1 MVDDDQVA
9 TVDESTLRI
18 HRLGTVRITAIQ
30 GGDGNYLATELVT
43 VTVRVIDPGADF
55 PVRVHRTVSP
65 NGDRINEFLMIDGIR
80 DYPENRVLVFNRNG
94 TLVWEAKGYDNQRV
108 MFRGIGT
115 GQQQLPAHTIYSGAE
130 GQRRLGVPQGIRCTE
145 V

>member
-1 MVDDDQVA
+1 MSDTSDDHLIGAFRSD
-9 TVDESTLRI
+9 DEI
-18 HRLGTVRITAIQ
+18 D
-30 GGDGNYLATELVT
+30 GDGLSLRKALFWAQ
-43 VTVRVIDPGADF
+43 PGDTDDHADGAGGGSARCGQY
-55 PVRVHRTVSP
+55 PVD
-65 NGDRINEFLMIDGIR
+65 GRINEFLMIDGIR